1 MPNISVRLEI
11 KDASTSESLLAPKN
25 LYAHIFAVKAVIDQ
39 PDNFH
44 LVDVGIRGTSK
55 LELVNGQAFFTAIK
69 FFSTSYNN
77 EGVKF
82 HLVLCI
88 YIMNEDDDMP
98 KILNATISPPIF
110 VDSRKS
116 ARDS

>member
-1 MPNISVRLEI
+1 M
-11 KDASTSESLLAPKN
+11 
-25 LYAHIFAVKAVIDQ
+25 
-39 PDNFH
+39 
-44 LVDVGIRGTSK
+44 
-55 LELVNGQAFFTAIK
+55 
-69 FFSTSYNN
+69 STSYNN

-88 YIMNEDDDMP
+88 YIMNEDDDSP